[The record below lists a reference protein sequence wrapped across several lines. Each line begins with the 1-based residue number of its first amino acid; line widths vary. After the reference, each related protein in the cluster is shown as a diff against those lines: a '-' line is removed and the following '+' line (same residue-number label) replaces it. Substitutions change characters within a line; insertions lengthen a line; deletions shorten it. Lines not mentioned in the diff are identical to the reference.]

1 MPAIFNEEN
10 RETIR
15 QKILENGYELMKR
28 YGVKRMTVADIAKA
42 SGLAKG
48 TFYTF
53 FPSKEEF
60 VYQIILRN
68 RVRVKEKYTEMVA
81 QHGSIGRE
89 ELLAFLRF
97 MRNEDVNTYRYL
109 TEQDIKYL
117 AVRWPQEY
125 SFDPKADEATT
136 KWLLGSMRGLRVG
149 VNWKVLANFTKTIA
163 LMEMSQGTFHEDAL
177 NETWDVYR
185 DGLMDYLF
193 GPERR

>member
-10 RETIR
+10 REPTR

-28 YGVKRMTVADIAKA
+28 YGVKRMTVADIARA

-60 VYQIILRN
+60 IYQIILRN
-68 RVRVKEKYTEMVA
+68 RVRVKEKYTEMVVCY
-81 QHGSIGRE
+81 GSIGRE
-89 ELLAFLRF
+89 ALLEFFSF
-97 MRNEDVNTYRYL
+97 MRNEDVNTYRYM

-117 AVRWPQEY
+117 TVRWPQEY
-125 SFDPKADEATT
+125 SFNPKADEATT
-136 KWLLGSMRGLRVG
+136 KWLLGHMRGLREG
-149 VNWKVLANFTKTIA
+149 INWKVLANFTKTIA

-177 NETWDVYR
+177 AETWDVYR
-185 DGLMDYLF
+185 NGVLDYLF
-193 GPERR
+193 GPADA